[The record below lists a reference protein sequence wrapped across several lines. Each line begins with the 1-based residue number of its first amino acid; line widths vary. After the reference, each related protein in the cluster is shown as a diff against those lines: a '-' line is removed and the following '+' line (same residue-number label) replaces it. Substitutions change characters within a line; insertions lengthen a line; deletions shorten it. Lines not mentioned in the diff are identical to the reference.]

1 MQHVYFHGCY
11 PSFARVCATRW
22 NVHRRWH
29 AGDKQ
34 IRAADKLTQPSILA
48 MRLKADWDQA
58 TPLYEKAALNYKVG
72 P

>member
-1 MQHVYFHGCY
+1 M
-11 PSFARVCATRW
+11 
-22 NVHRRWH
+22 HRQWH